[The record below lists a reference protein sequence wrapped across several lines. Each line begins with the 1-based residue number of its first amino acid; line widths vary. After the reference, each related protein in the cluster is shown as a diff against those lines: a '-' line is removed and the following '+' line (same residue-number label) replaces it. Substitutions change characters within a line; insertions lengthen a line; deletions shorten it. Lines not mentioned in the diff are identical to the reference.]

1 MKRTSLLMALVLLPL
16 AAATQAAPLKMPN
29 FSGLADKA
37 RESVDISLDRDMLK
51 TAGGFMS
58 GGKGENDA
66 EFAELVKGLDGVH
79 VKVFSFDQPGMYS
92 AADIES
98 VVKQVETQGWKKLLS
113 VREKNSRVEM
123 WMRDNSTDGGMFFVA
138 SEPNELVMINIAGKV
153 DLETLSKLQGRMGVP
168 NMPGLP
174 GGKPAAAPAPPAPP
188 APAGK
193 AAQPAQPAAPPRD

>member
-1 MKRTSLLMALVLLPL
+1 MKRTGLLMALVLLPL
-16 AAATQAAPLKMPN
+16 AAVTQAAPLKMPN

-37 RESVDISLDRDMLK
+37 KESVDISLDRDMLK

-123 WMRDNSTDGGMFFVA
+123 WMRDNSSDGGMFFVA
-138 SEPNELVMINIAGKV
+138 AEPNELVLINIAGKV

-174 GGKPAAAPAPPAPP
+174 GGKPAAAPAPPVPPAPAAKAEAPAPP
-188 APAGK
+188 AP
-193 AAQPAQPAAPPRD
+193 PR